1 MGLIDLKTDLK
12 SLKYSKDRIGGGS
25 SKQPFV
31 QKSIPDNFSA
41 VGNTGGL
48 DVLTRGGSLVF
59 EKTADGYQ
67 IILHTKNKVVPRD
80 SKKASVEFDDFI
92 KIHVNSLGKMDALWQ
107 GSGVHQNMMPHIS

>member
-31 QKSIPDNFSA
+31 QKSIPDGFNA

-59 EKTADGYQ
+59 QKTADDVSR
-67 IILHTKNKVVPRD
+67 LTKMF
-80 SKKASVEFDDFI
+80 FDF
-92 KIHVNSLGKMDALWQ
+92 N
-107 GSGVHQNMMPHIS
+107 

>member
-31 QKSIPDNFSA
+31 RKSIPEGFNA

-59 EKTADGYQ
+59 
-67 IILHTKNKVVPRD
+67 
-80 SKKASVEFDDFI
+80 KKQLMMF
-92 KIHVNSLGKMDALWQ
+92 LG
-107 GSGVHQNMMPHIS
+107 

>member
-25 SKQPFV
+25 STQPFV
-31 QKSIPDNFSA
+31 QKPIPDSFSA

-59 EKTADGYQ
+59 QKTADDVSR
-67 IILHTKNKVVPRD
+67 L
-80 SKKASVEFDDFI
+80 SKLLLTANTFQGPAFTIKQNVLSRQNVRTQAS
-92 KIHVNSLGKMDALWQ
+92 
-107 GSGVHQNMMPHIS
+107 P